1 MLSEPGRTVL
11 HMDLDSFFVSVEVI
25 KNPSLKGKPVI
36 VGGTAERGIVASCS
50 YEARKFGI
58 HSAMATL
65 TAKKLCPHA
74 IFLPGSYH
82 DYSDYSEKVTDI
94 ISERV
99 PVLEKSSVDEFYID
113 LTGMDTFFGSFQL
126 AKDIRELIKIKTGLP
141 ISFGLASNKTVAKI
155 ATGEAKPDGFLKIDQ
170 GKEKEFL
177 AKLHVTKI
185 PGVGEKTYP
194 KLKEM
199 GIEMVKDLQEMDI
212 ALLEEKFGE
221 YGIVLWNKA
230 NGIDHN
236 PVVPYSDRKSIS
248 SENTFDKDVTD
259 KDYLETFIISL
270 VEQLAFKLR
279 KENFITSCIA
289 IKIRYPDFETH
300 TQQMAIPYTSSDNVI
315 IPKIKELYKKTHTTD
330 KPVRLIGVR
339 LSNLIHGNQQIDL
352 FDDTEENLNLYKA
365 LDKINKK
372 FGNKTVHRAK
382 TIDVGQRSF
391 NPFNGRSID

>member
-1 MLSEPGRTVL
+1 MAEGLQRTIL
-11 HMDLDSFFVSVEVI
+11 HMDLDSFFVSVEVL
-25 KNPSLKGKPVI
+25 KNPLLKGKPVI

-58 HSAMATL
+58 HSAMSTM

-74 IFLPGSYH
+74 IFLHGSYQ

-99 PVLEKSSVDEFYID
+99 PVMEKSSIDEFYID
-113 LTGMDTFFGSFQL
+113 LTGMDTFFGSFKL
-126 AKDIRELIKIKTGLP
+126 AKEIREIIKTEIGLP

-155 ATGEAKPDGFLKIDQ
+155 ATGEAKPDGFLKIDY

-185 PGVGEKTYP
+185 PGVGDKTFP

-199 GIEMVKDLQEMDI
+199 GIEMVKELQETDI
-212 ALLEEKFGE
+212 ILMEEKFGE
-221 YGIVLWNKA
+221 YGILLWNRA
-230 NGIDHN
+230 NGIDNN
-236 PVVPYSDRKSIS
+236 PVIPYSDRKSIS
-248 SENTFDKDVTD
+248 SENTFENDVTD
-259 KDYLETFIISL
+259 KEYLETFIISL

-289 IKIRYPDFETH
+289 IKIRYSNFETH
-300 TQQMAIPYTSSDNVI
+300 TQQMAITYTSSDNII
-315 IPKIKELYKKTHTTD
+315 IPKIKELYNKLHTSGR
-330 KPVRLIGVR
+330 PVRLIGVR
-339 LSNLIHGNQQIDL
+339 LSNLRHGDQQIDL
-352 FDDTEENLNLYKA
+352 FDDTAENLSLYKA

-391 NPFNGRSID
+391 NPFNGRRID